1 MKIETIVGDVVLL
14 VLQDAETLKELG
26 IQKNKIYARIAGYD
40 ENGIWIEH
48 PNFQIPRME
57 NPDDKNSKITTETV
71 TASVLIAWP
80 TYALLYISPA
90 LKDSISLIL
99 LISILASISKIENS
113 CC

>member
-1 MKIETIVGDVVLL
+1 MMKIETIVGDVVLL
-14 VLQDAETLKELG
+14 VLQEIETLKEMG

-57 NPDDKNSKITTETV
+57 DPKNKDSKVTTETV

-80 TYALLYISPA
+80 FIT
-90 LKDSISLIL
+90 SIVHFPNVEGFDFPNPFDLHFGFD
-99 LISILASISKIENS
+99 IEN
-113 CC
+113 

>member
-1 MKIETIVGDVVLL
+1 MMKIETIVGDVVLL

-26 IQKNKIYARIAGYD
+26 IQKNKIYARVAGYD

-57 NPDDKNSKITTETV
+57 NPDDKDSKITTETV

-80 TYALLYISPA
+80 YVC
-90 LKDSISLIL
+90 SIVHFTGVEGFDFHDHFDKNIG
-99 LISILASISKIENS
+99 IEIEN
-113 CC
+113 